1 MKLHFIKII
10 NIYINM
16 YNLYHDICILWMVS
30 DAKNCIIYF
39 YVSFSS
45 TRNNYASQLIKL
57 EDIKK

>member
-1 MKLHFIKII
+1 
-10 NIYINM
+10 M
-16 YNLYHDICILWMVS
+16 YNLYHDICILCMVS

-57 EDIKK
+57 KDIKK